1 MLKLSV
7 WSELTAYCSQLL
19 NESGQ
24 WFLPIS
30 ALIIGEESCDIHQV
44 KGSLPVAE
52 AGFNSGL

>member
-30 ALIIGEESCDIHQV
+30 A
-44 KGSLPVAE
+44 
-52 AGFNSGL
+52 